1 MTTRGNNGQG
11 LVEAA
16 LVLPVLLLLL
26 AGGYVCCRAAF
37 LHSAAES
44 AAQTEALRVGR
55 RLASL
60 KHRISEDILPSESSV
75 VVRSESA
82 GKGRLLPA
90 PFPSL
95 AGRTRGIVEVRK
107 GWEEAGRGAD
117 FPDIAIVR
125 SSEAS
130 IDCWDQR
137 SGSGKK
143 IRLVID
149 GYAASGFF
157 R

>member
-1 MTTRGNNGQG
+1 MTTSGNNGQG

-16 LVLPVLLLLL
+16 LILPILILLL
-26 AGGYVCCRAAF
+26 AGCYVCCRSAF
-37 LHSAAES
+37 LHAAAES

-60 KHRISEDILPSESSV
+60 EHQISEDILPSESSV
-75 VVRSESA
+75 MVRSESA
-82 GKGRLLPA
+82 GKGRLLPV

-107 GWEEAGRGAD
+107 VWEEAGSSSD
-117 FPDIAIVR
+117 FPGLAIIR

-130 IDCWDQR
+130 VDCWDQQ

-149 GYAASGFF
+149 GYVASGFF

>member
-1 MTTRGNNGQG
+1 MTRSGNNGQG

-16 LVLPVLLLLL
+16 LILPILILLL
-26 AGGYVCCRAAF
+26 AGSYVCCRSAF

-55 RLASL
+55 WLASL
-60 KHRISEDILPSESSV
+60 EHQISKDILPSESSV
-75 VVRSESA
+75 MVRSEST
-82 GKGRLLPA
+82 GKRRLLPA

-107 GWEEAGRGAD
+107 GWEEAGPSSG
-117 FPDIAIVR
+117 FPDLAIVR

-130 IDCWDQR
+130 VDCWDQR
-137 SGSGKK
+137 SGSGRK

-149 GYAASGFF
+149 GYVASGIF